1 MKFIRMSSGTV
12 FPDLRD
18 EFGGGADQ
26 GFPIPYRCDLTVKDF
41 EPVARQHPN
50 GDPAVAWRITVPA
63 APPFRSEPMV
73 YEIVPHGPQP
83 SGVDGMG
90 TYLPYDGAGRMMD
103 LDELEDVEY
112 GCTWLPS
119 VCEALGEQRPEMAW
133 CTCYVDGDQMK
144 SIDIDSLVHNDG
156 LHLFGTWCRMIFAL
170 RADECISSSTRAMW
184 FGDSV
189 DTMLKREEI
198 GVSSFV
204 DTGIFV
210 DSRTTENTLQTWLDS
225 YLEST
230 LLAGM
235 FRVKALRRRATQGG
249 EDTVELVKGKRE
261 FEHGAIE
268 CARHGD
274 DRLTVN
280 EHAFP
285 TGAAIREY
293 WDQPRYDYMDLEVKA
308 EDHGVISE
316 MTHTWSALSES
327 VCQTYEFG
335 PDDVP
340 PEYLWVGVPH
350 GNLGDGIIVP
360 VGWCDLDVYVDDD
373 GASIM
378 LQVCSHRL
386 ARQERKLQYA
396 YNERYGRLLD
406 DDVPFDPEEWAFTQQ
421 MVESDVAIQVL
432 EGLKILQDPE
442 FADPDD
448 EE

>member
-1 MKFIRMSSGTV
+1 MT
-12 FPDLRD
+12 
-18 EFGGGADQ
+18 
-26 GFPIPYRCDLTVKDF
+26 
-41 EPVARQHPN
+41 
-50 GDPAVAWRITVPA
+50 
-63 APPFRSEPMV
+63 
-73 YEIVPHGPQP
+73 
-83 SGVDGMG
+83 
-90 TYLPYDGAGRMMD
+90 
-103 LDELEDVEY
+103 
-112 GCTWLPS
+112 
-119 VCEALGEQRPEMAW
+119 W

-261 FEHGAIE
+261 FEHGVIE
-268 CARHGD
+268 CARHDD

-316 MTHTWSALSES
+316 MIHTWSALSES

-340 PEYLWVGVPH
+340 PEYLWVGVAH
-350 GNLGDGIIVP
+350 GDLGDGIIVP
-360 VGWCDLDVYVDDD
+360 VGWCDLDVYIDND

-421 MVESDVAIQVL
+421 MVESDVAIQIL
-432 EGLKILQDPE
+432 EGLKVLQDPE
-442 FADPDD
+442 LADPDD